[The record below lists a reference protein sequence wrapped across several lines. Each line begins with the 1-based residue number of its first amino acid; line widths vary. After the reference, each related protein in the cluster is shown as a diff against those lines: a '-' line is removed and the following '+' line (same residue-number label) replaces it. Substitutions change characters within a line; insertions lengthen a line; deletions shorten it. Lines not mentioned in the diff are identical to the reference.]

1 MTALTMA
8 YSLGFTADELAFSEQ
23 IRARANKVV
32 SHIANEI
39 YTFLN
44 VGTSRTTKETDEKFN
59 LVIDSANESLEE
71 ILSQFPEILAKVDYS
86 LDRVNEG
93 INVVQIGDPKYTDV
107 TPIEPLLNLAMGL
120 SEQMAFSFRLSRKQ
134 IENANINR
142 LALAQTIDLL
152 RELEENC
159 QVLYKKLDEIS
170 ERIQIRDAMTE
181 RPMEISGHA
190 ELDAL
195 NEL

>member
-86 LDRVNEG
+86 LDRVNEA

-181 RPMEISGHA
+181 RPMEVSGHA

>member
-59 LVIDSANESLEE
+59 LVIYSANESLEE

-86 LDRVNEG
+86 LDRVNEA

>member
-86 LDRVNEG
+86 LDRVNEA

>member
-8 YSLGFTADELAFSEQ
+8 YGLGFSADELAFSEQ

-86 LDRVNEG
+86 LDRVNEA

-181 RPMEISGHA
+181 RPMEVSGHA

>member
-1 MTALTMA
+1 MTALTMV

-86 LDRVNEG
+86 LDRVNEA